1 MRYFNTALSLNANIL
16 IEIEAAILEKKW
28 KIDHFLSINAKDAQL
43 KMAIQK
49 DHEELLSKKDAI
61 INSYYEDL
69 KYALLRKLSNNTE
82 LTNSIHIGKYQ
93 LHCQLDFLMI
103 EGTVNGVNNTIMSAS
118 GFTDMKEVTHS
129 NVEEEMLLLT
139 HNFLFSMLT
148 PNKIQ
153 INEPDKQDCFDVI
166 VAFYDHITRL
176 YLHQAIE
183 KLHKEGIF
191 DVHLKNR
198 PFHIYYGEP
207 NAYYYS
213 VYYIEK

>member
-16 IEIEAAILEKKW
+16 IEIEAAILEEKR
-28 KIDHFLSINAKDAQL
+28 KIDNFLSTNESDVQIKR
-43 KMAIQK
+43 AIQK
-49 DHEELLSKKDAI
+49 DHEALQSKKEDI

-103 EGTVNGVNNTIMSAS
+103 EGTVNGVNNTIMSTS

-139 HNFLFSMLT
+139 HNFLFSMFS

-153 INEPDKQDCFDVI
+153 IDEPHKQDCFDAMI
-166 VAFYDHITRL
+166 TFYDHITRL
-176 YLHQAIE
+176 YLHQAID
-183 KLHKEGIF
+183 KLYKEGLF
-191 DVHLKNR
+191 DIDLKNR

-207 NAYYYS
+207 NAYYFS